1 VCGPAP
7 CVHPSA
13 PSWAIETLL
22 GRRNSFYWV
31 GPLEHTGPGLSGV
44 VCDRASLVRRSSHSA
59 TAPRSPPPPRPVRSQ
74 GSLPATAPCP
84 NLHRRGGVLQSGRLD
99 SSPSLSLAL
108 GLSLCCGGRSDSS
121 TRSANQLSAGRGRT
135 QGLARGLSGEKVE
148 SAVRTVA
155 VFLVG
160 RWGSGER
167 WLRRGRGRRRRWA
180 PYSRRR
186 RRRGPWRGCPS
197 PSLAATPSSG
207 ASRASSPTTRPSSP
221 SSTGSPTNSLTKSWS
236 FPFLSQV

>member
-1 VCGPAP
+1 M
-7 CVHPSA
+7 
-13 PSWAIETLL
+13 

-121 TRSANQLSAGRGRT
+121 TRSANQLSTGRGRT
-135 QGLARGLSGEKVE
+135 QGRARGLSGEKAPRHARLPPYLVCSPGRSSFFGPEVWKAE
-148 SAVRTVA
+148 SDGCAEEGDGDASGCRILAGGDEEGCGEGIRVH
-155 VFLVG
+155 
-160 RWGSGER
+160 RWPPR
-167 WLRRGRGRRRRWA
+167 
-180 PYSRRR
+180 
-186 RRRGPWRGCPS
+186 
-197 PSLAATPSSG
+197 
-207 ASRASSPTTRPSSP
+207 
-221 SSTGSPTNSLTKSWS
+221 
-236 FPFLSQV
+236 